1 MKSAAAARTGTRKG
15 VFGVRPNEKYY
26 DEKREIG
33 LKKMTQFP
41 FQGAEKYTG
50 EWNKNTKEG
59 FGTQVRYLGCT
70 HLSRA
75 VSFGVPTLSLPCHP
89 CAAHPYSSAGVD
101 ERTQVRRRVDWW

>member
-1 MKSAAAARTGTRKG
+1 MLPALPHNPPGRPTMVTSAMKSAAAARTGTRKG

-50 EWNKNTKEG
+50 EWYKNTNE
-59 FGTQVRYLGCT
+59 
-70 HLSRA
+70 
-75 VSFGVPTLSLPCHP
+75 
-89 CAAHPYSSAGVD
+89 
-101 ERTQVRRRVDWW
+101 